1 MEDIYVYKGALTKV
15 YTKLNFSFDLSFQDW
30 YELPLLFVFL
40 VGTSKGLNISKCY
53 HMITTP
59 EHS

>member
-1 MEDIYVYKGALTKV
+1 MEDIYVYKSALTKV
-15 YTKLNFSFDLSFQDW
+15 YTKLNFSFYLSFQDW

-40 VGTSKGLNISKCY
+40 VGTSKGLNTWKRY
-53 HMITTP
+53 HIITTP